1 MVSYLV
7 YGLVFLPMAG
17 AFLSYA
23 LGRKHKKCR
32 DYFVGGVAVLEFG
45 LAAVLLCQR
54 IAGGVIGG
62 EFGLPGVCGMGLS
75 FTVDG
80 FRAVYA
86 CIAAFMWM
94 GTSLFSIEYF
104 AHYRNRNRYYLFQLI
119 TLGATEAIF
128 LSADLYT
135 TFVFFETMSFASYVW
150 VAQDERDESLRAAAT
165 YLAVAVIGG
174 LVMLM
179 GLFLLY
185 HQAGTLEID
194 KLYEACRGK
203 DVYAAA
209 LCMLFGFGA
218 KAGVFPLHIW
228 LPKAHPVAPAPASA
242 LLSGILTKTGIFG
255 VLVISCRIL
264 LHDALWGTFILALG
278 VLTMAAGAVLALFSI
293 DFKRTLACS
302 SVSQIGFILVGIG
315 MQGLLGEENV
325 LAVRGSFL
333 HMVNH
338 SLFKLV
344 LFMIAGVIYMNL
356 HRLDLN
362 EIRGFGRKKPL
373 LAFLYLTGALGIG
386 GMPLWNG
393 YISKTLIHE
402 SIVEYTE
409 GLSEGLITPVIFSSG
424 GMKAIEWAF
433 LISGGLTV
441 AYMTKL
447 FVAVFVERNNDAAL
461 QEKYD
466 AQKRY
471 MSPLSSAVLL
481 AGGLLFPL
489 MGIFPGMTM
498 DGLADLGQGFM
509 GLAGAGGR
517 ISYFSFGNL
526 KGGLTSIAIGAALYL
541 LVGRGWMLRRAVS
554 GEEGAECAA
563 EDQGKRRA
571 DVFSGILKW
580 EDGCVY
586 LDRWPKLLDLEEY
599 LYRPL
604 LLTILP
610 AVCGCVCGILDK
622 VTNVLAKFLIRAGTA
637 AAGFLDT
644 LTDALVVLLRKTV
657 YRDHTKMGEL
667 KEGNWLT
674 YILGSA
680 ANTACGIMNRIFRKN
695 HPKETN
701 YKHKLALGYW
711 GLRETIYMITRSLS
725 YGLILFSIG
734 LCATLI
740 YLLVGAVK

>member
-7 YGLVFLPMAG
+7 YGLVFWPMAG
-17 AFLSYA
+17 AFLSCV
-23 LGRKHKKCR
+23 LGRRHKKYR
-32 DYFVGGVAVLEFG
+32 DYFVGGAAVLEFG
-45 LAAVLLCQR
+45 LASALLYQR
-54 IAGGVIGG
+54 ITGGMIGG
-62 EFGLPGVCGMGLS
+62 IIGQPGICGMGLS

-80 FRAVYA
+80 FRAVYV

-94 GTSLFSIEYF
+94 GASLFSIEYF
-104 AHYRNRNRYYLFQLI
+104 AHYRNRNRYYLFWLV
-119 TLGATEAIF
+119 TLGATEAVF
-128 LSADLYT
+128 LSADLLT
-135 TFVFFETMSFASYVW
+135 TFVFFEIMSFASYVW
-150 VAQDERDESLRAAAT
+150 VAQDERQESLRAAAT

-194 KLYEACRGK
+194 KLREACRGK
-203 DVYAAA
+203 DVYASAF
-209 LCMLFGFGA
+209 CMLFGFGA
-218 KAGVFPLHIW
+218 KAGIFPLHIW

-255 VLVISCRIL
+255 VLVISCKIL
-264 LHDALWGTFILALG
+264 LHDALWGSLILALG
-278 VLTMAAGAVLALFSI
+278 VLTMVIGAVLALFSI

-315 MQGLLGEENV
+315 MQGLLGEENAT
-325 LAVRGSFL
+325 AVRGSFL

-373 LAFLYLTGALGIG
+373 LAFLYLMGALGIG
-386 GMPLWNG
+386 GVPLWSG
-393 YISKTLIHE
+393 YISKTLLHE
-402 SIVEYTE
+402 SVVEYSRK
-409 GLSEGLITPVIFSSG
+409 LSEGIITPVIFSAG
-424 GMKAIEWAF
+424 GMKVVEWAF

-447 FVAVFVERNNDAAL
+447 FAAVFVEKNNDAAL

-466 AQKRY
+466 AQKNY
-471 MSPLSSAVLL
+471 MSPLSAGVLL
-481 AGGLLFPL
+481 LGGLLFPV
-489 MGIFPGMTM
+489 MGMLPGITM
-498 DGLADLGQGFM
+498 NRLADLGQGFM
-509 GLAGAGGR
+509 GLAKAGER
-517 ISYFSFGNL
+517 VSYFSPGNL
-526 KGGLTSIAIGAALYL
+526 KGGLISIAIGVVLYL
-541 LVGRGWMLRRAVS
+541 LAVRGWMM
-554 GEEGAECAA
+554 
-563 EDQGKRRA
+563 KRGGN
-571 DVFSGILKW
+571 S
-580 EDGCVY
+580 VY
-586 LDRWPKLLDLEEY
+586 IDRWPKVLDLEEY
-599 LYRPL
+599 LYRPVL
-604 LLTILP
+604 LVMLP
-610 AVCGCVCGILDK
+610 KVCCGVCGALDML
-622 VTNVLAKFLIRAGTA
+622 V
-637 AAGFLDT
+637 
-644 LTDALVVLLRKTV
+644 DAVVVLLRKTV
-657 YRDHTKMGEL
+657 YRDHTKMSEL
-667 KEGNWLT
+667 KEGNWFT

-680 ANTACGIMNRIFRKN
+680 MNNICGIMNRIFWKK
-695 HPKETN
+695 HPNKIN
-701 YKHKLALGYW
+701 YKHKLALDYW